1 MSLLYE
7 EVEDYLLK
15 IFTSIEYI
23 SIHNK
28 VLFFKHPTNEI
39 KQKANLEYKNEYDR
53 AIVCGMLSRKDLE
66 QIIKERGL
74 FTDEDE
80 NMVNKLR
87 DQLDAQGIL
96 LAKTTRIKANQNRIL
111 NVITR
116 LKTEILE
123 IEAKRCSALSLS
135 AENKAEEIRTFRI
148 CSQCVYKEDK
158 LLYWSSYDDA
168 LNETDLG
175 FKDSVLLNFI
185 TFYSGINTAIIREIA
200 RHNLWRIRYIN
211 SQKTSETLFGVPTSE
226 YSVDQL
232 NLVYW
237 SNFYQNVYEMLPEDR
252 PSDVI
257 IEDDIA
263 LDSYLKAYYEE
274 RNREDAARR
283 SQKTSSGK
291 LSAFDREEVIVTR
304 SHDLYEDID
313 YNTPKEAQRIKDR
326 VDIKKR
332 TKRG

>member
-1 MSLLYE
+1 MDLSYE
-7 EVEDYLLK
+7 EVENYLLQ
-15 IFTSIEYI
+15 IFTGIEYT
-23 SIHNK
+23 SIHGK
-28 VLFFKHPTNEI
+28 DLFFRHPTNEI
-39 KQKANLEYKNEYDR
+39 KQKATLEYKKEYDR
-53 AIVCGMLSRKDLE
+53 AIACGMLSRKDLK
-66 QIIKERGL
+66 QVIKERGL

-80 NMVNKLR
+80 SKISKLQ
-87 DQLDAQGIL
+87 DQLDAQDVL
-96 LAKTTRIKANQNRIL
+96 LAKTTRIKANQDRIL
-111 NVITR
+111 KVITR

-123 IEAKRCSALSLS
+123 IESKRYSALSLS
-135 AENKAEEIRTFRI
+135 AENKAEEARTFRI
-148 CSQCVYKEDK
+148 CNQCVYKEDG
-158 LLYWSSYDDA
+158 LLYWSSYAGA

-185 TFYSGINTAIIREIA
+185 TFYGGINTTIIREIA

-211 SQKTSETLFGVPTSE
+211 SQKTSETLFGIPTSE

-252 PSDVI
+252 PSDTI
-257 IEDDIA
+257 IEDDMA
-263 LDSYLKAYYEE
+263 LDAYLKAYYEE
-274 RNREDAARR
+274 RNREDAAKR
-283 SQKTSSGK
+283 SQKTSPGK

-304 SHDLYEDID
+304 SHELYEDID
-313 YNTPKEAQRIKDR
+313 YNSPKEARQIKDR